1 MAFTEDLSVFFNEDE
16 FAVSATLD
24 GASVTGIFDN
34 GYTLGTV
41 GPTGMASSQPMFRLA
56 TASVPASPVG
66 KSLVTGGTTYSVAEH
81 QPDGTGVSTL
91 MLERTT

>member
-34 GYTLGTV
+34 GYTLGAV
-41 GPTGMASSQPMFRLA
+41 GPTGMASAAPMFRLP
-56 TASVPASPVG
+56 TASVPASPHG
-66 KSLVTGGTTYSVAEH
+66 KSLVTGGITYRVVGHE
-81 QPDGTGVSTL
+81 PDGTGVSIL
-91 MLERTT
+91 LLEKTS